1 MASFSS
7 CIKLGPLSKIVK
19 TDLTLL
25 ENASDLSRAL
35 NARTSPIELNRIEL
49 FVFYLERLSE

>member
-35 NARTSPIELNRIEL
+35 NASTSPIENN
-49 FVFYLERLSE
+49 YSLEMLSE